1 MFKKFVLFLCLA
13 FCFKPLF
20 ADSLTPE
27 IAAYADAG
35 VRAIYRLD
43 FEDASKNIN
52 AILDEHPDYPLALF
66 GNTMIEWSRFE
77 YEYEKS
83 NKEQAKVFEKSINQA
98 IDGIKQWLKTNEEDA
113 QAYLSLGGLYG
124 IKARFDLANKNYV
137 KAYFAGKKGLKFMN
151 KAAKI
156 DPQMYDAYLGEAIYQ
171 YYAGTLPAVVKV
183 LAKLVASGDAD
194 KGIEYLNMIKEKGR
208 FSADTA
214 TLLLVEISVESE
226 KYYNPELADK
236 YIKEILSKYPQN
248 PLYNFVAIITAY
260 ENKRYDEVYSAA
272 QDFLNNIG
280 KKPLYKDIYIA
291 RSYTAMGTAR
301 MAQGRYEEAAELFA
315 KSIEA
320 TKGQEMSRWQLY
332 NVLRLAEC
340 NDILGRRELAV
351 ALYKE
356 VINSKENWGMDDV
369 AKKYLK
375 HPYTADI
382 PLGRMSPP

>member
-1 MFKKFVLFLCLA
+1 MFKKSVLLLCFV

-27 IAAYADAG
+27 IAALADAG

-52 AILDEHPDYPLALF
+52 AILEEHPDYPLALF

-83 NKEQAKVFEKSINQA
+83 NKEQAKVFENSINQA
-98 IDGIKQWLKTNEEDA
+98 IDGIKKWLKNNEEDA

-137 KAYFAGKKGLKFMN
+137 KAYFSGKKGLKFMN
-151 KAAKI
+151 KAAKL

-183 LAKLVASGDAD
+183 LAKIVASGDAD
-194 KGIEYLNMIKEKGR
+194 KGIEYLNMIKQKGR

-236 YIKEILSKYPQN
+236 YIHEILSKYPQN

-320 TKGQEMSRWQLY
+320 TKSQEMSRWQLY

-340 NDILGRRELAV
+340 YDILGKRELSV
-351 ALYKE
+351 PLYKE
-356 VINSKENWGMDDV
+356 VVNSKENWGMDDI

-375 HPYTADI
+375 HPYKADTA
-382 PLGRMSPP
+382 LGRMSPP

>member
-1 MFKKFVLFLCLA
+1 MFKKFALFLCCA
-13 FCFKPLF
+13 FCFEPLF

-27 IAAYADAG
+27 IAAFADAG

-83 NKEQAKVFEKSINQA
+83 NKEQAKVFEESINQA
-98 IDGIKQWLKTNEEDA
+98 IDGIKKWLKNNEEDA

-124 IKARFDLANKNYV
+124 IKARFDLANKSYV
-137 KAYFAGKKGLKFMN
+137 KAYFSGKKGLKFMN

-194 KGIEYLNMIKEKGR
+194 KGIEYLNLIKQKGR

-236 YIKEILSKYPQN
+236 YIHEILSKYPQN

-315 KSIEA
+315 KSIDA
-320 TKGQEMSRWQLY
+320 TKEQEMSRWQLY

-340 NDILGRRELAV
+340 YDILGKRELSV
-351 ALYKE
+351 PLYKE
-356 VINSKENWGMDDV
+356 VINSKENWGMDDI

-382 PLGRMSPP
+382 ALGRMSPP